1 MIFSLKDGRPAELR
15 EAVPSDAEDMID
27 YLRCIGGESDF
38 LTFGKDAFSMS
49 AAEEE
54 AYIKSFQSSNRI
66 LLVVYVHGQLAAMGN
81 LTVAEAPR
89 LCHTSELSISARKS
103 YWGTGI
109 AQALMEQLLQFAR
122 NSKQIQVIGLT
133 VNAENVRAIRLYQR
147 YGFQEVGCYPRF
159 FHLED
164 GRFVDA
170 KWMNLYL

>member
-49 AAEEE
+49 VAEEE

-81 LTVAEAPR
+81 LTVGGSCRA
-89 LCHTSELSISARKS
+89 S
-103 YWGTGI
+103 
-109 AQALMEQLLQFAR
+109 
-122 NSKQIQVIGLT
+122 
-133 VNAENVRAIRLYQR
+133 AIRVNCPSRQGSPIGGR
-147 YGFQEVGCYPRF
+147 ESPR
-159 FHLED
+159 H
-164 GRFVDA
+164 
-170 KWMNLYL
+170 

>member
-1 MIFSLKDGRPAELR
+1 MIFSLKDGRPVELR

-49 AAEEE
+49 VAEEE

-89 LCHTSELSISARKS
+89 LCHTSELSISARKAS
-103 YWGTGI
+103 SAGTVSFTL
-109 AQALMEQLLQFAR
+109 ASRVKRCF
-122 NSKQIQVIGLT
+122 
-133 VNAENVRAIRLYQR
+133 
-147 YGFQEVGCYPRF
+147 
-159 FHLED
+159 
-164 GRFVDA
+164 
-170 KWMNLYL
+170 